1 MPTHFAY
8 LVTVMPHSKRPKSVP
23 EKRGPGRPKTSD
35 LDPISQAR
43 ERQRRRRERARDSGR
58 VAVQLWIDAKWHK
71 AILKGNGTLQDA
83 ADEAFALLMAKRAR
97 KAR

>member
-1 MPTHFAY
+1 MP
-8 LVTVMPHSKRPKSVP
+8 RPKRLQSTP

-35 LDPISQAR
+35 LDPITQAR
-43 ERQRRRRERARDSGR
+43 ERQRRRRKRAREAGR

-71 AILKGNGTLQDA
+71 AILKSGDTLQDA